1 MRLGSLF
8 YKIKYSC
15 VYVDASARNGAYY
28 VIHPK
33 IPYLADH
40 FDPGGLD
47 LLLSRSVVIS
57 FATHLFATVQ
67 RQLLF
72 YVNARVRL

>member
-15 VYVDASARNGAYY
+15 VYVDASTRNGAYY
-28 VIHPK
+28 VFHPK

-40 FDPGGLD
+40 VDPGGLD

-57 FATHLFATVQ
+57 HGPAPMVILHQSKAAPLK
-67 RQLLF
+67 
-72 YVNARVRL
+72 

>member
-1 MRLGSLF
+1 MWLGSLL
-8 YKIKYSC
+8 YKIKYGC
-15 VYVDASARNGAYY
+15 VYVDAGARNG
-28 VIHPK
+28 VCHVFHSK
-33 IPYLADH
+33 ISHMADH

-72 YVNARVRL
+72 IHQ